1 VSFVYLLNWKLISL
15 IRLRKN
21 KEAIKEFKLGWEDGK
36 IVELLEHKKMTW
48 ITVIKMTL
56 FLRPPII

>member
-1 VSFVYLLNWKLISL
+1 
-15 IRLRKN
+15 LRKN

-36 IVELLEHKKMTW
+36 MVELFEHKKMTW

>member
-1 VSFVYLLNWKLISL
+1 
-15 IRLRKN
+15 LRKN

>member
-36 IVELLEHKKMTW
+36 MVELFEHKKMTW